1 MCDLCYVLCG
11 YVCMCLCSTCMSAM
25 YVVCLCVIC
34 VCALCCVCIYTM
46 YCVVCGGWM
55 CVSLSCLARSSMRWE
70 ITKGYFT
77 KQMGFPNLFL
87 ALWHL
92 HLSLFSSDHKG
103 LCVILVRSGLPG
115 WEAEKVLPGAEQW
128 GFGTH
133 KGGGVVPSLWSEF
146 WDPRPW
152 SDENH
157 LKRACEVIAPP
168 PTRPHPLFV
177 AVVREG
183 VSVVLANIK
192 KEMGGL
198 VMKKELSGC
207 LWISFGYILNPRLP
221 PSVYLTVSFINGF
234 DFFKWSAGPKGTTY
248 CKEIR
253 RRGSWGNGCL
263 SFNLRSKPF
272 QGRHPHPGF
281 QPGKWLCH
289 KCHRFLWVR
298 NKDYKV
304 QSFETFTKSHWY
316 L

>member
-168 PTRPHPLFV
+168 PPAPTL
-177 AVVREG
+177 
-183 VSVVLANIK
+183 
-192 KEMGGL
+192 
-198 VMKKELSGC
+198 C
-207 LWISFGYILNPRLP
+207 LLLLLEK
-221 PSVYLTVSFINGF
+221 VYLLCWPTS
-234 DFFKWSAGPKGTTY
+234 
-248 CKEIR
+248 R
-253 RRGSWGNGCL
+253 RRWVGSWWRKNCRGAFEFPLAIFKTPDCL
-263 SFNLRSKPF
+263 RVFI
-272 QGRHPHPGF
+272 
-281 QPGKWLCH
+281 
-289 KCHRFLWVR
+289 
-298 NKDYKV
+298 
-304 QSFETFTKSHWY
+304 
-316 L
+316 